1 MGDKV
6 VYRRQLIEADSVI
19 STVFAQYED
28 PINELFDRYLKASEK
43 EREILV
49 LALIARIKFQKKKGL

>member
-19 STVFAQYED
+19 STVFAQYDD
-28 PINELFDRYLKASEK
+28 PINELFDRYLKAAEK

-49 LALIARIKFQKKKGL
+49 LALITRIKFQKKKGL